1 MRLTRYRVTNFR
13 SIIDSG
19 WINLDDVTTLV
30 GENETGKTNLLLP
43 LWKLNPAGGGVGDA
57 YLRSRAASQGG
68 GTDDSGPAFHQ
79 PTSGHDS
86 REQR

>member
-43 LWKLNPAGGGVGDA
+43 LWKLNPAGGGG
-57 YLRSRAASQGG
+57 
-68 GTDDSGPAFHQ
+68 
-79 PTSGHDS
+79 
-86 REQR
+86 EI